1 MFSKQLKQHI
11 NTNKNITI
19 RELLDLLGANSFF
32 YFLFILT
39 FFTSIPSPSWGLGTS
54 TVPGGLLTIIISL
67 QILLGFKHIYLPE
80 FIQKRKI
87 KTKFLKI
94 AEKYGDKLK
103 SNNQSNLNFFKNVI
117 LEKISAIFT
126 FFCGILMMVPLILT
140 NWAPSFAVTFISI
153 SHIFKNKW
161 LLILCYILTSIMIVG
176 YIYFFKLI
184 IYFAKKFLKK
194 LNINIK

>member
-1 MFSKQLKQHI
+1 M
-11 NTNKNITI
+11 
-19 RELLDLLGANSFF
+19 
-32 YFLFILT
+32 T

-80 FIQKRKI
+80 FLQKRKI
-87 KTKFLKI
+87 KTKYLKI

-117 LEKISAIFT
+117 LEKISAIFI
-126 FFCGILMMVPLILT
+126 FFCGILMTVHLIFT

-153 SHIFKNKW
+153 SHILKIN
-161 LLILCYILTSIMIVG
+161 G
-176 YIYFFKLI
+176 Y
-184 IYFAKKFLKK
+184 
-194 LNINIK
+194 

>member
-1 MFSKQLKQHI
+1 MFSKQIKQQI

-32 YFLFILT
+32 YFLFIIT
-39 FFTSIPSPSWGLGTS
+39 FLTSIPSPSWGLGTS
-54 TVPGGLLTIIISL
+54 TVPGGLLAIIISF

-80 FIQKRKI
+80 FLQKRTI
-87 KTKFLKI
+87 KTNFLKTV
-94 AEKYGDKLK
+94 EKYGDKLK
-103 SNNQSNLNFFKNVI
+103 SNNKSDVHFFKNII
-117 LEKISAIFT
+117 LEKISAILI
-126 FFCGILMMVPLILT
+126 FFCAILMIIPLILT

-161 LLILCYILTSIMIVG
+161 LLILCYILTSIMIVA
-176 YIYFFKLI
+176 YVYFFKFI

-194 LNINIK
+194 LNINFK